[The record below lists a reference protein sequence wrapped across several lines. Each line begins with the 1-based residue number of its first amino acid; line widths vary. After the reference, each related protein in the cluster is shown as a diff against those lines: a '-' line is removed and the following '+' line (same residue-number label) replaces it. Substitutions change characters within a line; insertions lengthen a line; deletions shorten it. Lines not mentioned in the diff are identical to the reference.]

1 MHRTVSE
8 TCAST
13 AHRFSLVQTIATLEP
28 FLESDKLNPITKPRF
43 ADRLSSAN
51 GSQRKMKHMRT
62 LLLLFVLTFSI
73 AALGQSSGASG
84 SQASTPPAQQSSQPA
99 PTIAS
104 TVDND
109 VTIYEKLMV
118 DAADAMP
125 EAKFDFTP
133 AGLNI
138 PGSVYKDVRT
148 FAQLIK
154 HTAAANYRLW
164 TNVSGEKM
172 PDNIKGSNGPDEL
185 KTKAEIMQLL
195 KDSFA
200 AGHRAAKGLTPQNM
214 LDPLP
219 FRGGTQTRLFI
230 ATFGVIHDADEYGQ
244 MVEYLR
250 MNGIVPP
257 ASRH

>member
-1 MHRTVSE
+1 MKSIRTF
-8 TCAST
+8 C
-13 AHRFSLVQTIATLEP
+13 L
-28 FLESDKLNPITKPRF
+28 
-43 ADRLSSAN
+43 LS
-51 GSQRKMKHMRT
+51 
-62 LLLLFVLTFSI
+62 VLTISI
-73 AALGQSSGASG
+73 FTLGQTSGTSGAP
-84 SQASTPPAQQSSQPA
+84 ASTPPAQQSSQPA
-99 PTIAS
+99 PTIAAS
-104 TVDND
+104 VDGA
-109 VTIYEKLMV
+109 VSIYEKLMV

-125 EAKFDFTP
+125 EDKFNFTP

-138 PGSVYKDVRT
+138 PGSAFKDVRT

-164 TNVSGEKM
+164 TNVSGDKM
-172 PDNIKGSNGPDEL
+172 PDNIKGTNGPDEL

-200 AGHRAAKGLTPQNM
+200 AGHRAAKSLTAENM
-214 LDPLP
+214 LNQIP
-219 FRGGTQTRLFI
+219 FRGGTSTRLFV
-230 ATFGVIHDADEYGQ
+230 ATFGVIHDGDEYGQ

>member
-1 MHRTVSE
+1 
-8 TCAST
+8 
-13 AHRFSLVQTIATLEP
+13 
-28 FLESDKLNPITKPRF
+28 
-43 ADRLSSAN
+43 
-51 GSQRKMKHMRT
+51 MKQMRT
-62 LLLLFVLTFSI
+62 FLLLSALTFSV
-73 AALGQSSGASG
+73 AALGQGSGTSGAP
-84 SQASTPPAQQSSQPA
+84 ASAPPAQQSSQPA

-104 TVDND
+104 SVDGQ
-109 VTIYEKLMV
+109 VTIYEKLMT

-125 EAKFDFTP
+125 EDKFNFTP
-133 AGLNI
+133 ASLNI
-138 PGSVYKDVRT
+138 PNGSYKDVRS

-154 HTAAANYRLW
+154 HTAAANFRLW
-164 TNVSGEKM
+164 TLVSGDKM
-172 PDNIKGSNGPDEL
+172 PDNIKGTNGPDEL

-200 AGHRAAKGLTPQNM
+200 AGHRAAKSLTAENFLEPI
-214 LDPLP
+214 P
-219 FRGGTQTRLFI
+219 FRGGTSTRLFV

>member
-1 MHRTVSE
+1 MKTIRTF
-8 TCAST
+8 C
-13 AHRFSLVQTIATLEP
+13 
-28 FLESDKLNPITKPRF
+28 
-43 ADRLSSAN
+43 
-51 GSQRKMKHMRT
+51 
-62 LLLLFVLTFSI
+62 LLAVLTLSI
-73 AALGQSSGASG
+73 AAPGQGSGASG
-84 SQASTPPAQQSSQPA
+84 APASTPAPQQSSQPA
-99 PTIAS
+99 PTLAS
-104 TVDND
+104 AVDSE

-125 EAKFDFTP
+125 EDKFNFTP
-133 AGLNI
+133 ASLNV
-138 PGSVYKDVRT
+138 PGSEYKDVRT

-172 PDNIKGSNGPDEL
+172 PDNIKGPNGPDEL

-200 AGHRAAKGLTPQNM
+200 AGHRAAKSLTPQNM
-214 LDPLP
+214 LDPLS
-219 FRGGTQTRLFI
+219 FRGGTQTRLFV
-230 ATFGVIHDADEYGQ
+230 ATFGVIHDGDEYGQ